1 MVHWIDISINFRYPL
16 QSPLVTGVKPLSQY
30 IYIYIFV
37 HMGSV
42 RMYIYIIIYVHVYI
56 MYVHIC
62 YIELL
67 AFWTLLTSRISR
79 MIQPEVAAR
88 VAECFWLSPRDVM
101 TLACYEGNLCL
112 TKCKPF
118 HHLPFPTNIHKHPLS
133 MTICFQ
139 VAL

>member
-1 MVHWIDISINFRYPL
+1 MH
-16 QSPLVTGVKPLSQY
+16 
-30 IYIYIFV
+30 IYIYICTHGLCAYV
-37 HMGSV
+37 
-42 RMYIYIIIYVHVYI
+42 YIYIIIYVHVYI